1 MRKTLYLHIGHFK
14 TGTTAIQQFL
24 HLNPRLLK
32 RNDLAYAETKREYF
46 KHSDLAFSLYQAAG
60 VQELMHGY
68 AKQETPE
75 QVWAAV
81 FDELRRSRQSGMIVS
96 TEELI
101 RLACFPQAVETLKQ
115 IVAAAPDIDIKV
127 IAYLRAPE
135 SHLRSWYNQLVK
147 MGCKTPSYNAA
158 ISQKIEPVHYDYD
171 LALRPWISMFGAEA
185 ISLRPY
191 NNESRKDYALFD
203 DFLSIFGIKRPNR
216 GVSLFSEDP
225 NPRMAEEGVEVARI
239 LQNVNAARWV
249 VKSTQDR
256 FITFSKGEQVED
268 LYGKGDGFD
277 QVRGRTLAGL
287 DQLALELPEFSET
300 LAQLRADLPE
310 PNEKASEDG
319 WLLAGFLLA
328 ELNTLRKS
336 INKQNFAFEK
346 RFEVLEAQLAS
357 KKSKPS

>member
-32 RNDLAYAETKREYF
+32 RHDLAYAETKREHF

-68 AKQETPE
+68 AKQETPQ
-75 QVWAAV
+75 QVWASV

-101 RLACFPQAVETLKQ
+101 RLACFPQALNILKQ
-115 IVAAAPDIDIKV
+115 IVEAAPDIDIKV

-158 ISQKIEPVHYDYD
+158 ISQKIEPVHYDYA
-171 LALRPWISMFGAEA
+171 LALRPWISLFGAEA

-191 NNESRKDYALFD
+191 SKESREDYVLFD
-203 DFLSIFGIKRPNR
+203 DFLSIFGIKRPSR
-216 GVSLFSEDP
+216 GVTLFSEDP
-225 NPRMAEEGVEVARI
+225 NPRMAEDGVEVARV
-239 LQNVNAARWV
+239 LQNVDAPRWV

-256 FITFSKGEQVED
+256 FIAFSQGEQFQD
-268 LYGKGDGFD
+268 LSVKGDPFEK
-277 QVRGRTLAGL
+277 VRCRTLAGL
-287 DQLALELPEFSET
+287 EQLALELPEFSEA
-300 LAQLRADLPE
+300 LAQLRADLPV
-310 PNEKASEDG
+310 PNEKSSEDG
-319 WLLAGFLLA
+319 WHLAGFLLA

-336 INKQNFAFEK
+336 VVKQNMAFEK
-346 RFEVLEAQLAS
+346 RLAALETQFPA
-357 KKSKPS
+357 KDTKPS